1 MATDK
6 HTNRVLSNVLLDNDK
21 KSDMVEAI
29 AHVPFSMHQY
39 YCTPNSN
46 FRGYNCTL
54 KKFPVPPKWWG
65 WGYMYTQMKKAV
77 GMLQSSYK
85 PGDEL

>member
-6 HTNRVLSNVLLDNDK
+6 HTNRVLSNVLLDNDI

-54 KKFPVPPKWWG
+54 KKFPVPPKWWRR
-65 WGYMYTQMKKAV
+65 GYAALPPIKNII
-77 GMLQSSYK
+77 LFPSLHSL
-85 PGDEL
+85 DL

>member
-1 MATDK
+1 MDGIHFTVNMNSATLSIK
-6 HTNRVLSNVLLDNDK
+6 HDIRELFLNNI

-54 KKFPVPPKWWG
+54 KKFPVPPKWWRRE
-65 WGYMYTQMKKAV
+65 MI
-77 GMLQSSYK
+77 
-85 PGDEL
+85 